1 MWTVVQVGVDPP
13 AQDEGAEPHTPE
25 HRAPSS
31 RSKHAMCVAQD
42 GFFYLL
48 GGRSANLPLKD
59 LWRFDPVSNRWE
71 EVRSKGCKPPCLQ
84 EHTIVSW
91 KSKLYVFGGEIGFA
105 STGETP
111 LWIFDLATSVW
122 RKQSS
127 RCGIGSGGDGSSPS
141 GRRGH
146 SSVVYNGA
154 MHLYGGYQDLRGS
167 SSELWRFHFDTEQWE
182 LVCQAEEIPP
192 ARHNHSCVVYEGAMW
207 VYGGMTDLQERADF
221 WRYHFATNQWHR
233 VKCQKGGPLELH
245 SHAAVQAQGSMYF
258 FGGERGGSAN
268 NELWR
273 YHFATETW
281 ERIHTEGALPN
292 PRCRHVALVN
302 PSLPTWADR
311 VAPPAAADVS
321 GKYSDL
327 PVVRRQHQGRL
338 PVKSTSM
345 VLNGTQRRPFRFKV
359 HPVSRLCSKR
369 TGSDDDDDDAYVAA
383 YNHHTS
389 QVNLRSLKEKLSS
402 SRLVRS
408 ISSGNYG
415 IASSGGGAMSADR
428 TDELRKLLEESP
440 RLPPASLQ
448 KSQSSEAVLEPSDS
462 ESSTPQ
468 HRIVSIRPLSEI
480 LPKNFPSILPERL
493 SPPPHNHR
501 SRRITASRS
510 LNFASATPAGATN
523 PSTSCCCSPTSS
535 SDADTAHS
543 PCENAQDNNTYPQ
556 SDTTQQAND
565 RRDLLIDLSRSD
577 DAEEP
582 RGGRFTSRY
591 TSYSTLSELTSQTAT
606 PIMDLPHSVSHCS
619 GYYSFAEDDPELQRD
634 IVNFLSGNGP
644 RSRPVSYAAGG
655 ALELKTFY
663 SAAAQPG
670 IQVMKERARSWD
682 RVSQRTPAAARGVSH
697 PRMAIQ
703 SIKEESCQGTPVR
716 GKWPQTMSPN
726 RAKIEQHHWQ
736 LCLYVFGGREQGAPG
751 LYRQPMSIWQL
762 YI

>member
-1 MWTVVQVGVDPP
+1 MSHLDQGTC
-13 AQDEGAEPHTPE
+13 A
-25 HRAPSS
+25 
-31 RSKHAMCVAQD
+31 VAD
-42 GFFYLL
+42 
-48 GGRSANLPLKD
+48 S
-59 LWRFDPVSNRWE
+59 
-71 EVRSKGCKPPCLQ
+71 
-84 EHTIVSW
+84 
-91 KSKLYVFGGEIGFA
+91 
-105 STGETP
+105 
-111 LWIFDLATSVW
+111 
-122 RKQSS
+122 
-127 RCGIGSGGDGSSPS
+127 
-141 GRRGH
+141 
-146 SSVVYNGA
+146 
-154 MHLYGGYQDLRGS
+154 
-167 SSELWRFHFDTEQWE
+167 EQWE
-182 LVCQAEEIPP
+182 LVCQGEEIPP

-221 WRYHFATNQWHR
+221 WRYHFETNQWQR
-233 VKCQKGGPLELH
+233 VKCQKGGPLEVH
-245 SHAAVQAQGSMYF
+245 SHAAVQAQGSMYL
-258 FGGERGGSAN
+258 FGGERGGTAN

-311 VAPPAAADVS
+311 VAPHRMT
-321 GKYSDL
+321 SDGCDIPL
-327 PVVRRQHQGRL
+327 GRHQHQGRP
-338 PVKSTSM
+338 PVKSASM

-415 IASSGGGAMSADR
+415 IAGTASGCIGATSADR
-428 TDELRKLLEESP
+428 TEELRKLLEESP
-440 RLPPASLQ
+440 RLPQASLQ

-468 HRIVSIRPLSEI
+468 HRIVNIRPLSEI

-493 SPPPHNHR
+493 SPPPQNRR

-510 LNFASATPAGATN
+510 LNFASANPATTTTN
-523 PSTSCCCSPTSS
+523 PSASCCCSPTSS
-535 SDADTAHS
+535 SDAGTTHS
-543 PCENAQDNNTYPQ
+543 PCENVQDSSDYPQ
-556 SDTTQQAND
+556 PDPASQPND
-565 RRDLLIDLSRSD
+565 RRDLLIDLTRGD
-577 DAEEP
+577 DAEEQ
-582 RGGRFTSRY
+582 RGGRSTSRY

-606 PIMDLPHSVSHCS
+606 PIMDIPHSVSHCS
-619 GYYSFAEDDPELQRD
+619 GYYSFAEDDPELQKD
-634 IVNFLSGNGP
+634 IVNFLTGNGP
-644 RSRPVSYAAGG
+644 RSRPVSYNAGGG

-682 RVSQRTPAAARGVSH
+682 RVSQRTPAVVRGVSQ

-716 GKWPQTMSPN
+716 GKWPQTTSPN